1 MLSLFDHQLPLL
13 RSSDGTIPARR
24 WRSSNETA
32 RTAPWLLLIV
42 VVFAAVTTRSQTIAY
57 VDVAVRNSQGK
68 FLDELSGSEFR
79 LFVNGKQR
87 EIKEVS
93 MTAEPVSFAILIDVS
108 SSSFSTPFD
117 SQLVPVNLYRQAVI
131 EFLRHREEGDEYM
144 LLSFSEN
151 PELIMEFDSSAALV
165 SALSEDGPFAK
176 PSGVRGTR
184 LYDAINTAVEHL
196 AMSQYRKK
204 VIILMSDTRDY
215 LSSGRSKARADE
227 LLERYQVGVFSVSV
241 EVAESRLGGRVYLPS
256 RMDDVSDRAGGRRF
270 WPNSR
275 AELAEVMVRISK
287 WIDSQYRVSFE
298 LEPADQSRRRT
309 RVEVRLELTRDQR
322 RDLGRPLLDYRK
334 YFSLPTDQE

>member
-1 MLSLFDHQLPLL
+1 MAKAFNRHFQFLGSSKGAKPSGRL
-13 RSSDGTIPARR
+13 RF
-24 WRSSNETA
+24 SNETA

-42 VVFAAVTTRSQTIAY
+42 FVFAAVTTRSQTIAY

-87 EIKEVS
+87 EIKQIS
-93 MTAEPVSFAILIDVS
+93 MTAEPVSFAVLIDVS

-117 SQLVPVNLYRQAVI
+117 SQLVPVNLYRHAVI
-131 EFLRHREEGDEYM
+131 EFLRHRQDEDEYM

-196 AMSQYRKK
+196 ARSQYRKK
-204 VIILMSDTRDY
+204 VIILMSDTRDH

-227 LLERYQVGVFSVSV
+227 LLEQYQVGVFSVSI

-256 RMDDVSDRAGGRRF
+256 RMDDVTDRAGGRRF

-275 AELAEVMVRISK
+275 AELAEVMARISK
-287 WIDSQYRVSFE
+287 WIDSQYRISFE
-298 LEPADQSRRRT
+298 LEPADHNRKRSRI
-309 RVEVRLELTRDQR
+309 EVRLELTSEQR
-322 RDLGRPLLDYRK
+322 KELGRPLLDYRK
-334 YFSLPTDQE
+334 HFSLLTDQK